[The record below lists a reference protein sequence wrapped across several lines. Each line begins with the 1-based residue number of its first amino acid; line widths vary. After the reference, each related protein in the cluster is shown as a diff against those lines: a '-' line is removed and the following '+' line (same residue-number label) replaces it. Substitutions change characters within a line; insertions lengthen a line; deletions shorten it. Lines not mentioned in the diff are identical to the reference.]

1 MAMPCDNGRIGI
13 HYACYIFMILNS
25 LVLYLFVKYRYKQ
38 KAKELSEA
46 FRDRPLSPL
55 ETAVYWTEYVIRH
68 KGAPHLRFAAVG
80 MPWYQYYLIDVL
92 VVVFLCIT
100 TIFVLLYCLIFK
112 VILRLLNRKSKEKQ
126 S

>member
-1 MAMPCDNGRIGI
+1 
-13 HYACYIFMILNS
+13 
-25 LVLYLFVKYRYKQ
+25 LFVKYRYRQ

-46 FRDRPLSPL
+46 FRDRPMSPL

-68 KGAPHLRFAAVG
+68 KGAPHLRSAAVG

-92 VVVFLCIT
+92 VIVFLSV
-100 TIFVLLYCLIFK
+100 TIIVVLLYLLIFK
-112 VILRLLNRKSKEKQ
+112 VLLRLMNRKSKKKQ